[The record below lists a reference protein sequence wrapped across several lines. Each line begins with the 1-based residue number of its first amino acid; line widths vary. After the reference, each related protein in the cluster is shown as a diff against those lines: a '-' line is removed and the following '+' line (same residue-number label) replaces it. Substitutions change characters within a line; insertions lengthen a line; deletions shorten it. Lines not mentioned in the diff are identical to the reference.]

1 MHTHLMT
8 IFIQYNVNNHI
19 LDGACY
25 IWWPSVFPGGEFVS
39 VLSKHLLNLE
49 SLYII
54 LAMSGNAPAIYINVD
69 FKKDIFEIKIHIA
82 TLDNRLSVT
91 INVAIIICG

>member
-1 MHTHLMT
+1 MHTYLMT

-39 VLSKHLLNLE
+39 VLSKHYFAE
-49 SLYII
+49 FRTPLYNP
-54 LAMSGNAPAIYINVD
+54 GYVW
-69 FKKDIFEIKIHIA
+69 
-82 TLDNRLSVT
+82 
-91 INVAIIICG
+91 

>member
-1 MHTHLMT
+1 
-8 IFIQYNVNNHI
+8 
-19 LDGACY
+19 
-25 IWWPSVFPGGEFVS
+25 
-39 VLSKHLLNLE
+39 
-49 SLYII
+49 
-54 LAMSGNAPAIYINVD
+54 MSGNAPAIYINVD